1 MDRTYKRVV
10 RRAASR
16 VGLPAIVGVLLFF
29 IGVGLALYF
38 LVIRSSDAFR
48 NLEKLDAV
56 SYAESAKSF
65 QGGVYLVEG
74 TLEELLDSSSASG
87 RLVSLAVSSPKGV
100 ILIPV
105 LVPQNLESF
114 NLQKG
119 QVLKIKAKG
128 IDRGLLQAEKIEK
141 MM

>member
-1 MDRTYKRVV
+1 MDRTYKWGM
-10 RRAASR
+10 RRAASQ
-16 VGLPAIVGVLLFF
+16 VGLPAIAGVSLFF
-29 IGVGLALYF
+29 IGAGLAVYF
-38 LVIRSSDAFR
+38 LVIRSSDTFR

-65 QGGVYLVEG
+65 QGGIYFVEG
-74 TLEELLDSSSASG
+74 TIEELLDTSSANG
-87 RLVSLAVSSPKGV
+87 RLVSLAVSSSRGV

-105 LVPQNLESF
+105 LVPQNLGSF

-119 QVLKIKAKG
+119 QVLRIKTKG
-128 IDRGLLQAEKIEK
+128 IDRGLLQAEKMEK

>member
-1 MDRTYKRVV
+1 
-10 RRAASR
+10 
-16 VGLPAIVGVLLFF
+16 VGLPAVLGVLLFF
-29 IGVGLALYF
+29 VGIGLAAYF
-38 LVIRSSDAFR
+38 LVTQSSDAFR
-48 NLEKLDAV
+48 NVEKLDAI

-65 QGGVYLVEG
+65 QGGFYLVEG

-87 RLVSLAVSSPKGV
+87 RLVSLAVSSSRGV

-105 LVPQNLESF
+105 LVPQNLGSF
-114 NLQKG
+114 TLQKG
-119 QVLKIKAKG
+119 QGLKMKTKG

>member
-1 MDRTYKRVV
+1 V
-10 RRAASR
+10 RSAASQ
-16 VGLPAIVGVLLFF
+16 VGLPAVLGVLLFF
-29 IGVGLALYF
+29 VGIGLAAYF
-38 LVIRSSDAFR
+38 LVTQSSDAFR
-48 NLEKLDAV
+48 NVEKLDAI

-87 RLVSLAVSSPKGV
+87 RLVSLAVSSSRGV

-105 LVPQNLESF
+105 LVPQNLGSF

-119 QVLKIKAKG
+119 QGLKMKTKG

>member
-1 MDRTYKRVV
+1 M
-10 RRAASR
+10 RRAASK
-16 VGLPAIVGVLLFF
+16 VGLPAIMGISLFF
-29 IGVGLALYF
+29 FGIGLAVYF

-65 QGGVYLVEG
+65 QGGVYLIEG
-74 TLEELLDSSSASG
+74 TIEELLDSSSVNG
-87 RLVSLAVSSPKGV
+87 RLVSLAVSSSRGV

-105 LVPQNLESF
+105 LVPQNLGSF

-119 QVLKIKAKG
+119 QVLKIKTKG
-128 IDRGLLQAEKIEK
+128 IDRGLLKAEKMEK

>member
-1 MDRTYKRVV
+1 V
-10 RRAASR
+10 RRAANQ
-16 VGLPAIVGVLLFF
+16 VGLPAVLGVLLFF
-29 IGVGLALYF
+29 VGIGLAVYF
-38 LVIRSSDAFR
+38 LVTQSSDTFW

-65 QGGVYLVEG
+65 QGGVYLIEG

-87 RLVSLAVSSPKGV
+87 RLVSLAVSSSRGV

-105 LVPQNLESF
+105 LVPQNLGSF

-119 QVLKIKAKG
+119 QGLKMKTKG

>member
-1 MDRTYKRVV
+1 M
-10 RRAASR
+10 RRAASQ
-16 VGLPAIVGVLLFF
+16 VGLLAVLGVLLFF
-29 IGVGLALYF
+29 VGIGVAVYF

-48 NLEKLDAV
+48 NLEKLDAI

-65 QGGVYLVEG
+65 QGGTYLVEG

-87 RLVSLAVSSPKGV
+87 RLVSLAVSSSRGV

-105 LVPQNLESF
+105 LVPQNLGSF

-119 QVLKIKAKG
+119 QGLKIKVKG
-128 IDRGLLQAEKIEK
+128 IVQGLLQAETIIK
-141 MM
+141 

>member
-1 MDRTYKRVV
+1 V
-10 RRAASR
+10 RRAASQVR
-16 VGLPAIVGVLLFF
+16 LPAVLGVLLFF
-29 IGVGLALYF
+29 VGIGLAAYF
-38 LVIRSSDAFR
+38 LVTQSSDAFR

-65 QGGVYLVEG
+65 QGGAYLVEG

-87 RLVSLAVSSPKGV
+87 RLVSLAVSSSRGV

-105 LVPQNLESF
+105 LVPQNLGSF

-119 QVLKIKAKG
+119 QGLKMKTKG

>member
-1 MDRTYKRVV
+1 V
-10 RRAASR
+10 RRAASQ
-16 VGLPAIVGVLLFF
+16 VGLPAIVGVSLFF
-29 IGVGLALYF
+29 VGIGVAVYF
-38 LVIRSSDAFR
+38 LVIRSSNSFR
-48 NLEKLDAV
+48 NLERLDAI

-87 RLVSLAVSSPKGV
+87 RLVSLAVSSSRGV

-105 LVPQNLESF
+105 LVPQNLGSF

-119 QVLKIKAKG
+119 QGLKMKTKG

>member
-1 MDRTYKRVV
+1 M
-10 RRAASR
+10 RRAASQ
-16 VGLPAIVGVLLFF
+16 VGLPAVLGVLLFF
-29 IGVGLALYF
+29 VGIGLAVYF
-38 LVIRSSDAFR
+38 LVTQSSDTFW

-65 QGGVYLVEG
+65 QGGVYLIEG

-87 RLVSLAVSSPKGV
+87 RLVSLAVSSSRGV

-105 LVPQNLESF
+105 LVPQKMGSF

-119 QVLKIKAKG
+119 QLLKIKTKG
-128 IDRGLLQAEKIEK
+128 INRGLLQAEKIEK
-141 MM
+141 TM

>member
-1 MDRTYKRVV
+1 
-10 RRAASR
+10 
-16 VGLPAIVGVLLFF
+16 
-29 IGVGLALYF
+29 
-38 LVIRSSDAFR
+38 
-48 NLEKLDAV
+48 
-56 SYAESAKSF
+56 
-65 QGGVYLVEG
+65 LVEG

-87 RLVSLAVSSPKGV
+87 RLVSLAVSSSRGV

-105 LVPQNLESF
+105 LVPQNLGSF

-119 QVLKIKAKG
+119 QGLKMKTKG

>member
-1 MDRTYKRVV
+1 M
-10 RRAASR
+10 
-16 VGLPAIVGVLLFF
+16 GLPAVLGVLLFF
-29 IGVGLALYF
+29 VGIGLAAYF
-38 LVIRSSDAFR
+38 LVTQSSDAFR
-48 NLEKLDAV
+48 NVEKLDAI

-87 RLVSLAVSSPKGV
+87 RLVSLAVSSSRGV

-105 LVPQNLESF
+105 LVPQNLGSF

-119 QVLKIKAKG
+119 QGLKMKTKG

>member
-1 MDRTYKRVV
+1 V
-10 RRAASR
+10 RRAASQVR
-16 VGLPAIVGVLLFF
+16 LPAVLGVLLFF
-29 IGVGLALYF
+29 VGIGLAAYF
-38 LVIRSSDAFR
+38 LVTQSSDAFR

-65 QGGVYLVEG
+65 QGGAYLVEG

-87 RLVSLAVSSPKGV
+87 RLVSLAVSSSRGV

-105 LVPQNLESF
+105 LVPQNLGSF

-119 QVLKIKAKG
+119 QGLKIKVKG
-128 IDRGLLQAEKIEK
+128 IAQGLLQAETIIK
-141 MM
+141 

>member
-1 MDRTYKRVV
+1 MDLSYKRGV
-10 RRAASR
+10 RRAGR
-16 VGLPAIVGVLLFF
+16 KVGLPAVLGLLLFF
-29 IGVGLALYF
+29 VGIGMAVYF
-38 LVIRSSDAFR
+38 LVIQSSDAFR
-48 NLEKLDAV
+48 NLEKLDAI
-56 SYAESAKSF
+56 SYAESTKSF

-74 TLEELLDSSSASG
+74 TMEEVLDSSSASG
-87 RLVSLAVSSPKGV
+87 RLVSLAVSSSRGV

-105 LVPQNLESF
+105 LVPQNLGSF

-119 QVLKIKAKG
+119 QVLRIKTKG